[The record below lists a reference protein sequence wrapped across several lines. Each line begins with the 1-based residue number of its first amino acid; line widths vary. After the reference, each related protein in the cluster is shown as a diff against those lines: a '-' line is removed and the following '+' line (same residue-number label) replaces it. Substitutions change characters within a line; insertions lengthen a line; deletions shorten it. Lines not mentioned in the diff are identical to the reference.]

1 MYTAIIVE
9 DMPQAMQLLESDLT
23 NHCKDIEII
32 GKASSIVAAAKLL
45 QKQEPDILFLDI
57 SLADG
62 NGFDLLEIFPKLTSK
77 VIFITASDEHAIKA
91 FRFSAI
97 DYLLKPI
104 DVSLLVEAVDKVKV
118 LKSNMGKSM
127 DLLKETIKSPN
138 KLPTKITLSTQDKIS
153 IYAIADIIRCES
165 DGNNTRFFMN
175 NNEKLYVTKTLKNFD
190 DMLQEHNFIRVHQ
203 SHLINLDYLQEFS
216 KKEGGFLKM
225 KNGDEVP
232 VSSRKKSEILEI
244 LNGMR

>member
-32 GKASSIVAAAKLL
+32 GKASSIVSAAKLL
-45 QKQEPDILFLDI
+45 QKQAPDILFLDI

-62 NGFDLLEIFPKLTSK
+62 NGFDLLEIFPTLSSK

-91 FRFSAI
+91 FRFSAT

-104 DVSLLVEAVDKVKV
+104 DVSLLIQAVDKVKA
-118 LKSNMGKSM
+118 LKSGMQKNIE
-127 DLLKETIKSPN
+127 LLKETIKSPN
-138 KLPTKITLSTQDKIS
+138 KLPTKITLNTHDKIS
-153 IYAIADIIRCES
+153 IHAIADIIRCES
-165 DGNNTRFFMN
+165 DGNNTRFFMVN
-175 NNEKLYVTKTLKNFD
+175 KEKLYVTKTLKYFD
-190 DMLQEHNFIRVHQ
+190 DMLQDHNFIRVHQ

-216 KKEGGFLKM
+216 KKEGGYLKM

-232 VSSRKKSEILEI
+232 VSSRKKSEILEV

>member
-23 NHCKDIEII
+23 NHCSDIEII
-32 GKASSIVAAAKLL
+32 GKANSIVSAAKYL
-45 QKQEPDILFLDI
+45 QKQEPDIIFLDI

-62 NGFDLLEIFPKLTSK
+62 SGFDLLEIFPSLTSK
-77 VIFITASDEHAIKA
+77 IIFITASDEHAIKA

-104 DVSLLVEAVDKVKV
+104 DVNLLVEAVNKVKAI
-118 LKSNMGKSM
+118 KSSM
-127 DLLKETIKSPN
+127 QKNIELLKETIKSPH

-153 IYAIADIIRCES
+153 IYKIADIIRCES
-165 DGNNTRFFMN
+165 DGNNTMFYLN
-175 NNEKLYVTKTLKNFD
+175 NNEKLFVTKTLKTFD
-190 DMLQEHNFIRVHQ
+190 EMLQEHSFVRVHQ

-216 KKEGGFLKM
+216 KKEGGLLKM
-225 KNGDEVP
+225 KNGDEIP
-232 VSSRKKSEILEI
+232 VSSRKKAEIIDL
-244 LNGMR
+244 LNNLK